1 MEIKVTD
8 YAEGLLNEAIRKAD
22 DTVRI
27 THCLGQRFIGAGL
40 SDKTVEIDGIPGNAL
55 GAYLNGAVITV
66 HANAQDAVGDTMNA
80 GEIIVHGNVGDAAG
94 YSMRGGQIF
103 VKGNA
108 GYRAGIHMK
117 AYGDKLPVMVIGGRC
132 GSFLGEYQAGGTIVV
147 LNLGTEN
154 SAPAGRFCG
163 MGMYGGKIYL
173 RGKVL
178 VPDLSDRLVCRPA
191 TQQDMD
197 AVAPALQAFCGLF
210 GLQQASLY
218 ASPFHVLQPNGA
230 NPYRQLYTPL

>member
-117 AYGDKLPVMVIGGRC
+117 AYCHI
-132 GSFLGEYQAGGTIVV
+132 FLWTLYPLQKQFNQISVYLAFLT
-147 LNLGTEN
+147 LN
-154 SAPAGRFCG
+154 
-163 MGMYGGKIYL
+163 
-173 RGKVL
+173 
-178 VPDLSDRLVCRPA
+178 
-191 TQQDMD
+191 
-197 AVAPALQAFCGLF
+197 
-210 GLQQASLY
+210 ASLPP
-218 ASPFHVLQPNGA
+218 SRISHICP
-230 NPYRQLYTPL
+230 